1 MSTSSKPQMP
11 TPTPCI
17 GICTTVFGDQIC
29 RGCKRYMD
37 EIIAWNGY
45 GEEEKRAV
53 DARLESHLLQILSA
67 KIELFDERLFVDQLI
82 DNRIRY
88 MKNRQ
93 PLCWV
98 NDLLRTN
105 VIEESPFEDFGLR
118 VRPGF
123 ESLSVAELRD
133 QIDNELLA
141 LSQAHHER
149 YINVQ
154 VQPVDTTKTDS
165 WLI

>member
-1 MSTSSKPQMP
+1 MSDLSKQKMP

-17 GICTTVFGDQIC
+17 GICTTVFGDLVC

-37 EIIAWNGY
+37 EIIAWNSY
-45 GEEEKRAV
+45 GEDEKRAV
-53 DARLESHLLQILSA
+53 DARLSSHLLQIIGNKL
-67 KIELFDERLFVDQLI
+67 ELVDEQLLK
-82 DNRIRY
+82 DELDNNRIRY
-88 MKNRQ
+88 MKNRE

-105 VIEESPFEDFGLR
+105 VIEERPFEDFGLQ
-118 VRPGF
+118 VKPAF
-123 ESLSVAELRD
+123 VELSVSQLRD
-133 QIDNELLA
+133 QIDNELLT

-154 VQPVDTTKTDS
+154 AVPADS
-165 WLI
+165 KKPD